1 MILTITL
8 NPCVDLLLGTQ
19 GLHLNDTNR
28 VVTREE
34 DAGGKGTNLSRVAAE
49 LGAKTTACVFLG
61 GGTGAHVQC
70 VLEKQGVVPA
80 IIATEAQTRVN
91 VSVQDGSDQP
101 PTTFNMKGGP
111 ILDEEWRQMI
121 MTVADLAA
129 HADWVCMGGSLP
141 SGIPEDA
148 WRTLIR
154 TVKSRPVKIL
164 LDADN
169 EPMKLG
175 MEAGPHLI
183 KPNVKEASRLLGHE
197 ISGVDQAASAAEE
210 LRGRMLENGAK
221 EAAVLLSM
229 GAEGAVAATAEGRFF
244 ASAVPIT
251 PKSTIGSGDS
261 MLGGLL
267 ASFEKGMSWEE
278 ALLWASAAGAATA
291 TTDGTEIAR
300 RPVVERL
307 VSQAK
312 VTRLP

>member
-19 GLHLNDTNR
+19 GLHLHDTNR

-61 GGTGAHVQC
+61 GGTGAHVQS
-70 VLEKQGVVPA
+70 VLEMQGVTPA

-91 VSVQDGSDQP
+91 VSIQDGSDLP

-111 ILDEEWRQMI
+111 ILDEEWREMI

-141 SGIPEDA
+141 SGIPDDA

-183 KPNVKEASRLLGHE
+183 KPNLKEASRLLERE
-197 ISGVDQAASAAEE
+197 ISGTNQAAEAAEE
-210 LRGRMLENGAK
+210 LRLKLESTGAK

-229 GAEGAVAATAEGRFF
+229 GAEGAVAATAEGRFL

-267 ASFEKGMSWEE
+267 ASFEKGMGWEE

>member
-1 MILTITL
+1 MILTVTL

-19 GLHLNDTNR
+19 GLHLHDTNR

-49 LGAKTTACVFLG
+49 LGSKTTACVFLG
-61 GGTGAHVQC
+61 GGTGAHVQRI
-70 VLEKQGVVPA
+70 LEEQGVIPA
-80 IIATEAQTRVN
+80 IISTEAQTRVN
-91 VSVQDGSDQP
+91 VSVQDGTDQP

-111 ILDEEWRQMI
+111 ILDDEWRQMI
-121 MTVADLAA
+121 LTVADLAEGA
-129 HADWVCMGGSLP
+129 EWVCMGGSLP
-141 SGIPEDA
+141 SGIPDDA

-154 TVKSRPVKIL
+154 TVKSRPVKVL

-169 EPMKLG
+169 EPMKLA

-183 KPNVKEASRLLGHE
+183 KPNIKEASRLLGRE
-197 ISGVDQAASAAEE
+197 IHGIDQAVEAAEE
-210 LRGRMLENGAK
+210 LRARLEGTGAK
-221 EAAVLLSM
+221 DAAVLLSM
-229 GAEGAVAATAEGRFF
+229 GADGAVAATPAGKFY
-244 ASAVPIT
+244 ASPVPIT

-267 ASFEKGMSWEE
+267 AAFERGMQWQE

-300 RPVVERL
+300 RSVVERL
-307 VSQAK
+307 VAQAK
-312 VTRLP
+312 VTQLP